1 MKCYDL
7 NIIFLIKLLC
17 GFWRL
22 KWYSTCFTEE
32 SWLYRLDKEVKGTL
46 SGNGWMFV
54 CVIRESKVFR
64 ASALLNEVWSPQR
77 WLTETDCRETLPVNR
92 VIWLP
97 VNGAAPDFHMMD
109 ERWMRMGRCVV
120 IALCGRT
127 AILLWQSQTVC
138 FQDFNPHVCS
148 DVSRR
153 NFTWSCYMIM
163 LI

>member
-22 KWYSTCFTEE
+22 NIPRVSRKKVSYIGLTRS
-32 SWLYRLDKEVKGTL
+32 KGTL

>member
-1 MKCYDL
+1 MLWFKHNFPYK
-7 NIIFLIKLLC
+7 IIVWIKVSYIGLT
-17 GFWRL
+17 R
-22 KWYSTCFTEE
+22 S
-32 SWLYRLDKEVKGTL
+32 KGTL

-64 ASALLNEVWSPQR
+64 ASALLNEVWSPLR

-97 VNGAAPDFHMMD
+97 VNGAAPDFHMID

-153 NFTWSCYMIM
+153 NFTWSCCYMIWYD
-163 LI
+163 II